1 MEGDTTG
8 SINWAASTTAVND
21 AIELTT
27 GVTDVLVNGAGA
39 SEDDPWRIE
48 FIDPFVIEPDMT
60 GTGVGNKIV
69 KVQVGKDEING
80 DPTAWTKSQRADT
93 RSEPAFHGTYSIFRL
108 SSGAEHVRTGS
119 HSLVL
124 AGTQYAGVQQIVNVE
139 PGGTYQASIWV
150 RTNSSTSDYR
160 LVIRDRNEKW
170 IAQAEISP
178 SADTWTEASITDV
191 VIPADVEEVVF
202 RFAYINASPNGIS
215 YIDDASFTEGL
226 AASNVGVITK
236 ALLDDATTDHSAD
249 TRGTLLTW
257 VDDAGYTTAVDSAAV
272 AWANVESF
280 TAFRGATYGQT
291 FDRLRNINYEWELVA
306 KASPTSLTH
315 DLEWYQTGNLGT
327 DYTSAATPSITV
339 GMGVTAGTLVK
350 RIPRYTAVMV
360 EGAEGAYI
368 EAKDATAE
376 TNFGRLEKYLGDTGL
391 TSTTSIT
398 AAAQHLID
406 MESGVRTSV
415 QVSVAAT
422 ANHPRP
428 LVDYKVGDTL
438 QVQFPPVLTKTPKRI
453 SQISYRNGEPAIYQ
467 ITLIEPPA

>member
-1 MEGDTTG
+1 
-8 SINWAASTTAVND
+8 
-21 AIELTT
+21 
-27 GVTDVLVNGAGA
+27 
-39 SEDDPWRIE
+39 
-48 FIDPFVIEPDMT
+48 
-60 GTGVGNKIV
+60 
-69 KVQVGKDEING
+69 
-80 DPTAWTKSQRADT
+80 
-93 RSEPAFHGTYSIFRL
+93 
-108 SSGAEHVRTGS
+108 
-119 HSLVL
+119 
-124 AGTQYAGVQQIVNVE
+124 
-139 PGGTYQASIWV
+139 
-150 RTNSSTSDYR
+150 
-160 LVIRDRNEKW
+160 
-170 IAQAEISP
+170 
-178 SADTWTEASITDV
+178 
-191 VIPADVEEVVF
+191 
-202 RFAYINASPNGIS
+202 
-215 YIDDASFTEGL
+215 
-226 AASNVGVITK
+226 
-236 ALLDDATTDHSAD
+236 
-249 TRGTLLTW
+249 
-257 VDDAGYTTAVDSAAV
+257 VDSAAV

-453 SQISYRNGEPAIYQ
+453 SQISYRNGEPATYQ